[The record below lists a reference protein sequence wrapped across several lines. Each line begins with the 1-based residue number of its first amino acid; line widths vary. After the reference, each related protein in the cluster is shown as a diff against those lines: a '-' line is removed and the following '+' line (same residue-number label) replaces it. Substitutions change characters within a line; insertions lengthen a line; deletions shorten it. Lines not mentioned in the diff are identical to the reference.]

1 MNEFIQGQLGSSPV
15 GQLMMVVQA
24 VQNGY
29 LLTVNG
35 ISFVIQGDG
44 VSREADFDKVQD
56 AMKRAFWSWE
66 KNWQRSAN
74 S

>member
-1 MNEFIQGQLGSSPV
+1 
-15 GQLMMVVQA
+15 MMVVQA